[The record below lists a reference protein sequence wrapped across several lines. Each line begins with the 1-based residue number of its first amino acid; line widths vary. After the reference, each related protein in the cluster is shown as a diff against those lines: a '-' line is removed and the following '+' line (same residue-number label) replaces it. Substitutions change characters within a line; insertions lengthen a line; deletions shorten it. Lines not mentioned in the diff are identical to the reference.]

1 MSCSTGFAQI
11 FFVKNKGTTTIN
23 TILAKDHDKNN
34 TTTNKQIGDK
44 RQHPPNNYYYYT
56 LVVVGLI

>member
-1 MSCSTGFAQI
+1 MSCSTGFAQF

-23 TILAKDHDKNN
+23 TFLAKDHDKNN

-44 RQHPPNNYYYYT
+44 RQHPPNNY
-56 LVVVGLI
+56 